1 MDNSSRGI
9 KTSEFWLSALAALI
23 GGVLASGVVSSAL
36 ALQLLGGI
44 GTFLATIGYSTGTFL
59 ATIGYSTSRAWV
71 KSSEAKASAI
81 RAAIEKKS

>member
-23 GGVLASGVVSSAL
+23 GGVLASGVVSSGL

-44 GTFLATIGYSTGTFL
+44 GTFL

-81 RAAIEKKS
+81 RAAVEKKS

>member
-1 MDNSSRGI
+1 MGSSRGI

-36 ALQLLGGI
+36 ALQLLGGV
-44 GTFLATIGYSTGTFL
+44 GTFL

-71 KSSEAKASAI
+71 KSNEAKAEMI
-81 RAAIEKKS
+81 KAAIEKKS